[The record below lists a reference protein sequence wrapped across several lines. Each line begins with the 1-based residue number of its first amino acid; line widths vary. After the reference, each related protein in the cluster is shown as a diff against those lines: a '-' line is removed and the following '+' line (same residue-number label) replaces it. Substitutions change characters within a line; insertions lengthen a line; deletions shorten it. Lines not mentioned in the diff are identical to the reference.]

1 MFGNKIYKILSKEDL
16 EKISSKIKT
25 AEENTSA
32 EIVVSIKNNIP
43 FVFDNNINK
52 FALSLFKFY
61 KIYKTENKTGILI
74 LFVIKNKQFYIL
86 GDEGIYKKV
95 DQKVWDDLSVS
106 ISKEINEKNLLEGIM
121 KSIELTSILVDYHFP
136 KNENDVNEISNEVKF

>member
-61 KIYKTENKTGILI
+61 KIYKTENRTGILI

-136 KNENDVNEISNEVKF
+136 KNENDVNEISNEVKI

>member
-1 MFGNKIYKILSKEDL
+1 MFGNKVYKILSKEDL

-61 KIYKTENKTGILI
+61 KIYKTENRTGILI

-136 KNENDVNEISNEVKF
+136 KNENDVNEISNEVKI

>member
-43 FVFDNNINK
+43 FIFNNNINK

-106 ISKEINEKNLLEGIM
+106 ISKEINEKNLLEGVI
-121 KSIELTSILVDYHFP
+121 KSIELTSALVDYHFP
-136 KNENDVNEISNEVKF
+136 KSENDVNEISNEVKF